1 MCNSEQWKGNPLK
14 FNHLVQ
20 LKLFTEKLFL
30 FSLHSTSGYNA
41 QLCLVQG
48 LLTVCLFLPD
58 DTHLRQ
64 IVANYRLIVVEG
76 TFRNQLV
83 KIEFSR

>member
-48 LLTVCLFLPD
+48 LLTVCLSIPD